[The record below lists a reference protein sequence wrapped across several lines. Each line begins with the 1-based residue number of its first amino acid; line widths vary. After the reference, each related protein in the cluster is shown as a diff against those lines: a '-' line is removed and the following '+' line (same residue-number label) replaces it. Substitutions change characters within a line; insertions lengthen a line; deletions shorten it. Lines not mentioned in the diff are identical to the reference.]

1 MNVQSSQPG
10 YWNGAQL
17 LAAFHAAAR
26 WLEQHVAA
34 LNALN
39 VFPVPD
45 GDTGT
50 NMSLT
55 LSGAV
60 HEVAPDSSCAVV
72 AERVGYWALMRGRG
86 NSGIILS
93 QVLRGWAQGL
103 AGHGEMGAAEL
114 AAALAHAS
122 AAAARAVLKPVEGT
136 MLTVIRE
143 ASEAAQAAVRSGA
156 TLDAVLDAAVQRARE
171 AVQRTPMLLPT
182 LREAGVVDAGAQG
195 LLLVLEGMLRFQ
207 RGDTLE
213 AAPSAVHAPEHMA
226 FEDVHG
232 PDDFGYCTNFVIT
245 GEAMP
250 FGEIR
255 ATLAAMGQSVV
266 VVGDEQ
272 LIKAHLHLRQ
282 PGNALNYAVQWGA
295 LSNIEI
301 TNMDMQ
307 RAQLHH
313 ASEAEHEMQSADV
326 APIGVVAVLQGAG
339 LAAIA
344 RSLGVSAVI
353 DGGATMNPST
363 ADLLAAITE
372 LPQRD
377 IIVLPNN
384 RNVFTAA
391 EQAAQL
397 SDKRVA
403 VVPSR
408 TAPQGLAALLRMSV
422 AADFD
427 ANVTAMTT
435 ALGDVVTAEITTAAR
450 DATVDNV
457 AVQAGQTIGLLDGAL
472 VVAANSLDNVVD
484 TLLERMG
491 LPEREILSVYYG
503 AGVEHAAATALA
515 ERIQACFPELEAV
528 EVQAGGQ
535 SLYQYIL
542 SAE

>member
-1 MNVQSSQPG
+1 MTSNHNQHGCWS
-10 YWNGAQL
+10 GAQL

-26 WLEQHVAA
+26 WLEQHVAS

-114 AAALAHAS
+114 AAALANAS
-122 AAAARAVLKPVEGT
+122 AAAAKAVLKPVEGT

-143 ASEAAQAAVRSGA
+143 ASEAAQAAVRPGA
-156 TLDAVLDAAVQRARE
+156 TLEIVLDAAVQRARE

-195 LLLVLEGMLRFQ
+195 LLLVLEGMQRFH

-213 AAPSAVHAPEHMA
+213 APLSETQAPEHMA

-232 PDDFGYCTNFVIT
+232 PDDFGYCTNFIIT
-245 GEAMP
+245 GEALP
-250 FGEIR
+250 FDEIR

-266 VVGDEQ
+266 VIGDEQ
-272 LIKAHLHLRQ
+272 LIKAHLHLLR
-282 PGNALNYAVQWGA
+282 PGDALNYAVQWGV

-301 TNMDMQ
+301 TDMDMQ
-307 RAQLHH
+307 RAQLHQ
-313 ASEAEHEMQSADV
+313 AAEAEHEEPPADA

-344 RSLGVSAVI
+344 RSLRAGAVI

-363 ADLLAAITE
+363 ADLLKAIND
-372 LPQRD
+372 LPQHD

-384 RNVFTAA
+384 RNVFMAA
-391 EQAAQL
+391 DQAAQL

-408 TAPQGLAALLRMSV
+408 TVPQGLAALLRMNT
-422 AADFD
+422 AADFA
-427 ANVTAMTT
+427 ANVEAMTA
-435 ALGDVVTAEITTAAR
+435 ALGDVVTAEITTAVR
-450 DATVDNV
+450 DATVDGV
-457 AVQAGQTIGLLDGAL
+457 AVRAGQMIGLIDGAL
-472 VVAANSLDNVVD
+472 VVAADSLDKVVD
-484 TLLERMG
+484 TLLDRMD
-491 LPEREILSVYYG
+491 LLEREILSIYYG
-503 AGVEHAAATALA
+503 AIIDHAAATALA
-515 ERIQACFPELEAV
+515 DRIQARFPDLGTV